1 MHEARDRESA
11 VAGLLRCADAH
22 EAGDFRA
29 IEREFDAFE
38 ASLAQDASAIVD
50 DVLLAFG
57 FWDAWADSSNH
68 DWQYHEP
75 IRRDDWP
82 HLAREVAES
91 LRSGAPI
98 VNPVLAQFANPPVQR
113 SWWSRLL
120 GRFKHQV
127 G

>member
-1 MHEARDRESA
+1 MDQAKDRESA
-11 VAGLLRCADAH
+11 VDGLLRCADAH

-38 ASLAQDASAIVD
+38 ASLTQDASAIAH

-57 FWDAWADSSNH
+57 FWDAWTDSSNH
-68 DWQYHEP
+68 DWKYHEP

-82 HLAREVAES
+82 HLAREIAES
-91 LRSGAPI
+91 LRRRAPI
-98 VNPVLAQFANPPVQR
+98 VNPALAQFAVEPVRR

-120 GRFKHQV
+120 GRLKHQV